1 MFRLLLSL
9 LLLSLLRVTW
19 AIVGGV
25 PAKPPE
31 PDEPV
36 IFTSHARVEGLRKD
50 SNGLYS
56 FLGLRY
62 ATVEKRFTRPQ
73 YQRLTGDVNGTV
85 FGPPCAQP
93 DSKNNSQVIGS
104 EDCLLVNVYSPQ
116 MPDGETQLPVL
127 VWIHG
132 GGFRFGSAA
141 QYSPDPLTDHRVV
154 VVALQ
159 YRLGSL
165 GILGSGRREFPGN
178 LALLDGAM
186 AVRWVSEHISHFG
199 GDPGNV
205 KVMGHGSG
213 AVMAMQLATSTFS
226 QSLIIGV
233 IAMSG
238 SLFTQHSIEE
248 KPAQSVDQVA
258 EMNECTG
265 KSDDPKI
272 IINCLREVRFVEKKR
287 HLI

>member
-1 MFRLLLSL
+1 MSRSRILASL
-9 LLLSLLRVTW
+9 FLIATLAHVTW

-25 PAKPPE
+25 HSKAPE

-36 IFTSHARVEGLRKD
+36 LFTRSARVEGLRKD

-56 FLGLRY
+56 FLGISY
-62 ATVEKRFTRPQ
+62 GKVQKRFTRPQ
-73 YQRLTGDVNGTV
+73 YHPLLGDVTAI
-85 FGPPCAQP
+85 FHGPPCAQP
-93 DSKNNSQVIGS
+93 DAQNNTMIIGV
-104 EDCLLVNVYSPQ
+104 EDCLTLSVHTPQ
-116 MPDGETQLPVL
+116 MPDGETALPVI

-132 GGFRFGSAA
+132 GGFRYGSAA
-141 QYSPDPLTDHRVV
+141 QYGPDPLTDQRVV
-154 VVALQ
+154 LVAIQ

-186 AVRWVSEHISHFG
+186 AIRWVSEHIEAFG
-199 GDPGNV
+199 GDAKNI

-213 AVMAMQLATSTFS
+213 AAFAMHLSASPLS
-226 QSLIIGV
+226 KSSIAGV

-238 SLFTQHSIEE
+238 SVLSRHSIEE
-248 KPAQSVDQVA
+248 APVETVDQVA
-258 EMNECTG
+258 EMNGCTG

-272 IINCLREVRFVEKKR
+272 IIGCLRGVSEV
-287 HLI
+287 